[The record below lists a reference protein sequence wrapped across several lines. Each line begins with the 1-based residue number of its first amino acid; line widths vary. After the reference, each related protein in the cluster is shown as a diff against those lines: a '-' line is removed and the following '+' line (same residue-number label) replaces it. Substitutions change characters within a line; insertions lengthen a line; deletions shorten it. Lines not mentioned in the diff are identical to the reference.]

1 MVGFLAR
8 SFCFKNHT
16 SVFPFFVTF
25 STCIYHVCFKRKSHF
40 YRLRNKKVLFCSSK
54 LLINLFCFCWLER
67 QFGLTKWLPTFISAT
82 IFPDNMTTGGW
93 SVLISGLY
101 AATRWPC
108 PYTRPFVVLIL
119 GGTGTTTLDII
130 STFGLEKCDFTTHF
144 EPTEGWSAAG
154 RWRWT
159 STNGLFVEPHKAS
172 YAPNKQTSLE
182 KAKQARNNH

>member
-1 MVGFLAR
+1 M
-8 SFCFKNHT
+8 
-16 SVFPFFVTF
+16 
-25 STCIYHVCFKRKSHF
+25 RKSHYF
-40 YRLRNKKVLFCSSK
+40 YRLPNKKVLFFQVVVVANQPLLF
-54 LLINLFCFCWLER
+54 LLIREAVWTV
-67 QFGLTKWLPTFISAT
+67 TKWLPTFISAT
-82 IFPDNMTTGGW
+82 IFPDNMSTGGW